1 MNWNCANTEERLSD
15 YLDGQLSPEEV
26 AALSAHRASCS
37 DCEMQ
42 VREVG
47 QLVGRMQ
54 TLEPLF
60 EPAHL
65 IRKIIDTTSG
75 PRKEKQGLR
84 TWLAGI
90 STLWQPR
97 FALGAVAVVATLF
110 FVLSSAG
117 LRTSHLKRMAFNPA
131 DVVRSANRQA
141 HLVYAHSAKYV
152 NDLRV
157 VYEIQSRL
165 QPEAPPQ
172 AVPLPEPET
181 QPPSTD
187 PQQKSQNDPRHNRSQ
202 IRNTTLY
209 AMLLPILPPADSM
222 RSPQ

>member
-1 MNWNCANTEERLSD
+1 MNWNCASTEERLSD
-15 YLDGQLSPEEV
+15 YLDGQLSPEES
-26 AALSAHRASCS
+26 AAFSAHRATCNE
-37 DCEMQ
+37 CETQ

-54 TLEPLF
+54 ALEPIF
-60 EPAHL
+60 EPPHL

-75 PRKEKQGLR
+75 PRKERQGLR
-84 TWLAGI
+84 AWLAGI

-110 FVLSSAG
+110 FVLNSVG

-131 DVVRSANRQA
+131 DMVRTANRQA
-141 HLVYAHSAKYV
+141 HLVYAHSARYV

-187 PQQKSQNDPRHNRSQ
+187 PQQKSQTDPHHNRSQ
-202 IRNTTLY
+202 IRNTTFY
-209 AMLLPILPPADSM
+209 AMLLPVLPPADSM
-222 RSPQ
+222 RSPR